1 MITNEDCLRVI
12 RAEMMTGSPVRH
24 HIDSFNDLIR
34 VGIHN
39 IVSTYKIGDTIEK
52 SDTLKLLSSDKIQW
66 SVDITHTEIHRPSMN
81 GVPMYPADARRY
93 NRSYSGA
100 IYCDMLI
107 TATSYTGD
115 HSPVVMTDTVKSV
128 YMGDIPIMVRSMLC
142 NTAGMDRHELVAVG
156 ESPVDYGGDCIL
168 NGLSWSLNIME
179 SIIFNMARIYSDTG
193 YSNEKAR
200 LEHVSQPGDAYEHS
214 TYTIITL
221 STSSAL
227 CVEMMYRMK
236 DIQVPFFWLFKI
248 LGIANDY
255 EILRL
260 ILYDFSGPVA
270 VAVGQKLKECLF
282 AKYKIDQKVY
292 NIQKYTKVD
301 DICLELAKAHPVLS
315 KYANSNNA
323 ADNARAISEIH
334 KYVVEDLF
342 PHISRTENR
351 KVIREPYLDRQKK
364 AVFLGHLIRQ
374 LLRVAYNFVSNTDHD
389 SAITKRYRPAGVAY
403 AQAFRKQFVQVS
415 NGIREEFKRQF
426 LKVPFEAVQLS
437 ASVINA
443 MRPQNFTSQLVQA
456 ITIGAKPGSK
466 NGKASRLLSE
476 QLSLKCHMGYFA
488 TLRKIN
494 MPSGMSHQS
503 TERASAMRAVHS
515 TSIGYIDMIQSHDSG
530 ANVGIHKQLA
540 ISASITSACDSAQLK
555 TLLRSD
561 ETLITIDKFGTSVD
575 YSVIERC
582 ANVFVN
588 GDWIGS
594 SPDPHVFIAKYRALR
609 RDPDQVVMDR
619 SVSMC
624 WDTRSND
631 IYFWVDYGRLIRPL
645 YIVYNNY
652 PEHMADPKVEF
663 KQYLKITPADVS
675 GVIVMAELQRKGIVE
690 YISTDEQVNCLI
702 AASLSDFVA
711 NQNNPLVRYSHCEIH
726 PCAFVG
732 YPSLGVPCGHHT
744 QPGRN
749 AIYTNQDIKSTGYYA
764 LNHNTR
770 FDKNVLYQY
779 RVEQPIVKTLIND
792 IVLPSGTHI
801 TLAIACYLGNNQEDA
816 ILINRG
822 SVDRGMF
829 DCSRITC
836 EVDVCES
843 CEQFGVPNSDNTMGM
858 QRKKNYATLCD
869 KGFAPIGTLL
879 RNGDAM
885 IGKFAVNKTAAKGA
899 KRFIDKTVFH
909 KSVSEND
916 LPVKVIDAYILT
928 RPSGEREC
936 RIKVIQSRPPR
947 IGDKFT
953 NRHGQKGVIGQ
964 IIAEEYMPYDEN
976 GNCPDII
983 LNPHGFPGR
992 MACAQLFEGLLT
1004 TVSALL
1010 GGTIDATIFKE
1021 FDPNM
1026 LVSELVKKFGVAG
1039 STDKI
1044 LRNGITGQRMNTTI
1058 YCVPF
1063 YFKRLKYLSLDVI
1076 YAVEKSRINILTR
1089 QGLDGG
1095 KASDGSFRI
1104 GEMELPCF
1112 MSHGGMSALMEKWT
1126 EHSDGFD
1133 RYICRNC
1140 GTEATIVNNMAN
1152 TIMRKCLRCV
1162 TNADIVMLPKS
1173 GWTAKG
1179 FSQELA
1185 CVGIGMKYE
1194 MEYPVFD
1201 EQMPPV

>member
-1 MITNEDCLRVI
+1 MLSTDDCLRVI

-39 IVSTYKIGDTIEK
+39 ILSTYDIEETLEK
-52 SDTLKLLSSDKIQW
+52 SDTIKLLSSDKIHW
-66 SVDITHTEIHRPSMN
+66 KADITHTDIHRPMMN
-81 GVPMYPADARRY
+81 GLPMYPGDARRY
-93 NRSYSGA
+93 NRSYSGSM
-100 IYCDMLI
+100 YCDI
-107 TATSYTGD
+107 CVTATSYTSD
-115 HSPVVMTDTVKSV
+115 RSPIVVTDTIKSV
-128 YMGDIPIMVRSMLC
+128 YMGDVPIMVRSALC
-142 NTAGMDRHELVAVG
+142 NTYGMTRDELIAVG

-168 NGLSWSLNIME
+168 NGLPWGLNIME
-179 SIIFNMARIYSDTG
+179 SIIFNMARIYSNTG
-193 YSNEKAR
+193 YSNEVAR

-214 TYTIITL
+214 TYVVITL

-227 CVEMMYRMK
+227 CVHMNYRLK
-236 DIQVPFFWLFKI
+236 DIQIPFFWIFKI
-248 LGIANDY
+248 LGVANDY
-255 EILRL
+255 DIMRL
-260 ILYDFSGPVA
+260 ILYDFNGPLA
-270 VAVGQKLKECLF
+270 TAVGQKLKESLF

-292 NIQKYTKVD
+292 NIQKFTKVD
-301 DICLELAKAHPVLS
+301 EICLEIAKAHPVLS
-315 KYANSNNA
+315 KYANSHNV
-323 ADNARAISEIH
+323 ADNTRAISEVH
-334 KYVVEDLF
+334 KYVITDLF

-351 KVIREPYLDRQKK
+351 RVIREPYLDRHKK

-415 NGIREEFKRQF
+415 NGIREEFRRQF
-426 LKVPFEAVQLS
+426 TKVPFESVQLS

-466 NGKASRLLSE
+466 SGKASRLLSE
-476 QLSLKCHMGYFA
+476 QMSLKCHMGYFA

-494 MPSGMSHQS
+494 LPSGISHQS
-503 TERASAMRAVHS
+503 AERAVAMRAVHS
-515 TSIGYIDMIQSHDSG
+515 TTIGYIDMIQSHDSG
-530 ANVGIHKQLA
+530 QNVGIHKQLA
-540 ISASITSACDSAQLK
+540 ISASITSACDSANLK
-555 TLLRSD
+555 TLLRND

-575 YSVIERC
+575 YAIIEQC
-582 ANVFVN
+582 SNVFVN

-594 SPDPHVFIAKYRALR
+594 TLEPHVFIAKYRALR
-609 RDPDQVVMDR
+609 RNPDQVVMDR

-652 PEHMADPKVEF
+652 AEHMADPSVEF
-663 KQYLKITPADVS
+663 VQYMKITPADIA
-675 GVIVMAELQRKGIVE
+675 GTIVMAELQRKGIVE
-690 YISTDEQVNCLI
+690 YISTDEQANCLI
-702 AASLSDFVA
+702 AASLRDFMD
-711 NQNNPLVRYSHCEIH
+711 NQHNPLVRYSHCEIH

-749 AIYTNQDIKSTGYYA
+749 AIYTYQDIKSTGYYA

-779 RVEQPIVKTLIND
+779 RVEQPIVKTIIND
-792 IVLPSGTHI
+792 IVLPSGSHI
-801 TLAIACYLGNNQEDA
+801 MLAIACYLGNNQEDA
-816 ILINRG
+816 VIINRG
-822 SVDRGMF
+822 SIERGLFDR
-829 DCSRITC
+829 SRITC

-843 CEQFGVPNSDNTMGM
+843 CEQFGIPNADNTTGM
-858 QRKKNYATLCD
+858 QRKKNYTTLGD
-869 KGFAPIGTLL
+869 KGFAPVGTLL
-879 RNGDAM
+879 RGGDAM
-885 IGKFAVNKTAAKGA
+885 IGKFAINKAAAKGS
-899 KRFIDKTVFH
+899 KRFIDKTVFW
-909 KSVSEND
+909 KSLSEND
-916 LPVKVIDAYILT
+916 QPVKVIDAYILT

-936 RIKVIQSRPPR
+936 RIKVIQSDPPR

-964 IIAEEYMPYDEN
+964 IIAEEYMPYDED
-976 GNCPDII
+976 GVCPDII

-1004 TVSALL
+1004 TVAVLL

-1026 LVSELVKKFGVAG
+1026 LVSELVKKFGTAG

-1044 LRNGITGQRMNTTI
+1044 LRNGITGQKMNTAI
-1058 YCVPF
+1058 YFVPF
-1063 YFKRLKYLSLDVI
+1063 YFKRLKYTSLDII
-1076 YAVEKSRINILTR
+1076 YAVEKSRINIITR
-1089 QGLDGG
+1089 QGLDG
-1095 KASDGSFRI
+1095 KASDGTSRI

-1112 MSHGGMSALMEKWT
+1112 MAHGGMSALMEKWT

-1133 RYICRNC
+1133 RYICRTC
-1140 GTEATIVNNMAN
+1140 GTEATVVNNTTN
-1152 TIMRKCLRCV
+1152 TLMRKCLRCV
-1162 TNADIVMLPKS
+1162 NNADIVMLPKS
-1173 GWTAKG
+1173 GWAAKG

-1185 CVGIGMKYE
+1185 CAGIGMRYT
-1194 MEYPVFD
+1194 MEYPAFE